1 MICPGNNVF
10 VLVHMYVTVG
20 PEWSTWDKIGGGIGL
35 FIVIKDV
42 NVLSDNLV
50 PCSLGAALV
59 AILLFIM
66 TVKVVTTVA

>member
-10 VLVHMYVTVG
+10 VRVHMYVTVG

-59 AILLFIM
+59 AIILFRM
-66 TVKVVTTVA
+66 AVKVVTTVT